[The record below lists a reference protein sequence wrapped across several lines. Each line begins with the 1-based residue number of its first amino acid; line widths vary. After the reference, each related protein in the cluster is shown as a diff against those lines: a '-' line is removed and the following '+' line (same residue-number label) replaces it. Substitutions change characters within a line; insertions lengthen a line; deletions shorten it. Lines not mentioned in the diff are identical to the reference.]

1 MASININSV
10 YTGETISKIVD
21 LKIRNV
27 MTLAMTRDYIAHD
40 MAVDCTVDVVDD
52 VFDTITADVVD
63 THIVQNTTPSPL
75 IEGIVIGLIETLL
88 FISGLIIS
96 GFNDSMTTHECISII
111 GTIIAVCCIGNS
123 MVMWEIGHVRSS
135 MVSNYVTLIRQLR
148 TVWHDARTTVENLPI
163 YGSSSSPNFVH
174 YVDMKFFGGYMFRLE
189 PDDQL
194 AILQMMI
201 DYLIQT
207 DNENDHSEDVASH
220 FKKMILTAAF
230 ENAPNEEDDNESD
243 R

>member
-10 YTGETISKIVD
+10 FTGETIAKIVD

-27 MTLAMTRDYIAHD
+27 MTLAMTRNYIAHK
-40 MAVDCTVDVVDD
+40 MAVDCTVNVVDNT
-52 VFDTITADVVD
+52 FDTITADVVD
-63 THIVQNTTPSPL
+63 THIIQNTAPSPL
-75 IEGIVIGLIETLL
+75 IEGIVIGLVETLL
-88 FISGLIIS
+88 FVVGLIVA

-111 GTIIAVCCIGNS
+111 CTVAAICCVGSS

-135 MVSNYVTLIRQLR
+135 MVSDYVTLIRRLR
-148 TVWHDARTTVENLPI
+148 TAWHDAKTTVENLPV
-163 YGSSSSPNFVH
+163 YGGSSSPNFVH

-220 FKKMILTAAF
+220 FKKMILTVAF
-230 ENAPNEEDDNESD
+230 ENAPNEEDDNGSD
-243 R
+243 Q